1 MKSLNMMETCWF
13 LFFNLFSTGFT
24 FVMLAKLI
32 LSSSD
37 PQIFLKKAIT
47 ESQSSQKSEWPRPS
61 LYLHG
66 DIKGE

>member
-1 MKSLNMMETCWF
+1 M
-13 LFFNLFSTGFT
+13 
-24 FVMLAKLI
+24 MLAKLI

>member
-1 MKSLNMMETCWF
+1 MMDFF
-13 LFFNLFSTGFT
+13 LTGFT

-37 PQIFLKKAIT
+37 PQIFFKKAIT
-47 ESQSSQKSEWPRPS
+47 ESQWPRPS

-66 DIKGE
+66 DIKGV